1 MEREE
6 IIQSYKY
13 HLDAIIALIEKQ
25 DAKISQLEARIAE
38 LEACNVQLEA
48 CNVQLEAH
56 NAKLE
61 ARIAEL
67 EAQLNQNSRNSSR
80 PPSMDEFRRPKSQ
93 RKKGCRSPGGQKGH
107 KGNTLTPV
115 ENPDEIIVHT
125 VHTCTECGTSL
136 ESVTPENVESRQ
148 VGDIPQPVV
157 LFTEHRVESK
167 RCPQCNQLNRAEF
180 PPDVRFPVQ
189 YGPHL
194 KALMVYLCVFQLLPY
209 DRVSEFFQDLFGRS
223 ISKATLVK
231 AVSECAQNLE
241 EVEQRIRELLA
252 GARVLHVDETGM
264 RVVGTRQ
271 WLHVASTD
279 LLTFYAHH
287 RKRGSKAMDAME
299 ILPRFR
305 GVMVHDFW
313 SPYFRY
319 ISRHAICN
327 AHIIRELK
335 GISENYGQKW
345 SDRMHDLIYEIKEA
359 VDTARLTASS
369 LSYQQMTVFE
379 ERYSQIIAAGMEENP
394 SMPLSEPIAKRGR
407 KKQSKAKN
415 LLDRCQKY
423 RNEILLFMNDF
434 TIPFSNN
441 QAERDIRMV
450 KLQQKISGTFRSED
464 GAANFCRVR
473 GYISTVKKYDIPV
486 LNSLVRTFKGEP
498 FFPPVAHRS
507 H

>member
-1 MEREE
+1 MSLKREE
-6 IIQSYKY
+6 IRMLAQTD
-13 HLDAIIALIEKQ
+13 LDALIMLIEQ
-25 DAKISQLEARIAE
+25 QAARIAYLEARIAE
-38 LEACNVQLEA
+38 LEA
-48 CNVQLEAH
+48 H
-56 NAKLE
+56 K
-61 ARIAEL
+61 
-67 EAQLNQNSRNSSR
+67 NQNSRNSSR
-80 PPSMDEFRRPKSQ
+80 PPSTDQYTRPQSQ
-93 RKKGCRSPGGQKGH
+93 RKKGTRSPGGQKGH

-115 ENPDEIIVHT
+115 ENPDKVEVHT
-125 VHTCTECGTSL
+125 VHTCTGCGASL
-136 ESVTPENVESRQ
+136 ESVTPENIESRQ
-148 VGDIPQPVV
+148 VADSPKPVI
-157 LFTEHRVESK
+157 LFTEHRAESK
-167 RCPQCNQLNRAEF
+167 RCPHCSQLNRAEF
-180 PPDVRFPVQ
+180 PPDVRYPVQ

-209 DRVSEFFQDLFGRS
+209 DRVSELFQDLFGRS

-231 AVSECAQNLE
+231 AVSECSQNLT
-241 EVEQRIRELLA
+241 EVEERIRELLA

-264 RVVGTRQ
+264 RVVGIRQ

-279 LLTFYAHH
+279 LLTLYAHH
-287 RKRGSKAMDAME
+287 RKRGSKAMDAMM

-319 ISRHAICN
+319 IARHAICN

-345 SDRMHDLIYEIKEA
+345 SDRMYDLIYEIKEA

-369 LSYQQMTVFE
+369 LSHQQRAAFE
-379 ERYSQIIAAGMEENP
+379 ERYSQIIEAGMEENP
-394 SMPLSEPIAKRGR
+394 SMLLSEPIAKRGR

-423 RNEILLFMNDF
+423 RNEILSFMNDF

-473 GYISTVKKYDIPV
+473 GYISTVKKHDLPV
-486 LNSLVRTFKGEP
+486 LASLGGTFKRAP
-498 FFPPVAHRS
+498 FIPSAAHRS